1 MTGSGVPSPEPP
13 FFEGDLV
20 LCDSR
25 AMCVLACTPAGDRV
39 TCVWYEDA
47 VRLTAEFGVAQL
59 QMVSH
64 SPLRPG
70 YRLVQARAPAR
81 SWRI

>member
-1 MTGSGVPSPEPP
+1 MTGSGAPSPEPP

-25 AMCVLACTPAGDRV
+25 AMSVLACPPPGDRV
-39 TCVWYEDA
+39 TCVWYEDV
-47 VRLTAEFGVAQL
+47 VRMTSEFSVAQL

-70 YRLVQARAPAR
+70 YRLVQALGPVRPR
-81 SWRI
+81 RP